1 MDGNLVPGTRVLGLG
16 NKLEAV
22 RDVEGPPSLI
32 AVGTGGTGVTWPA
45 AVSAETGV
53 EAAMAFLRSKR
64 RANTPSAIDV
74 HSVG

>member
-1 MDGNLVPGTRVLGLG
+1 MDGDLVPGTRVLGLG
-16 NKLEAV
+16 DKLEAV

-32 AVGTGGTGVTWPA
+32 AIGTGGTGVTLPA
-45 AVSAETGV
+45 AVRAETGV
-53 EAAMAFLRSKR
+53 EAATAFLRSKR

>member
-1 MDGNLVPGTRVLGLG
+1 MDGDLVPGTRVLGLG

-32 AVGTGGTGVTWPA
+32 AVGTGGAGVTRPA
-45 AVSAETGV
+45 LVSAETGV
-53 EAAMAFLRSKR
+53 EAATAFLWSKR

-74 HSVG
+74 HCVG

>member
-1 MDGNLVPGTRVLGLG
+1 MDGDLVPGTRVLGLG

-32 AVGTGGTGVTWPA
+32 AIGTGGTGVTRPA

-53 EAAMAFLRSKR
+53 EAATAFLRSKG